1 MVDSQVKTENPI
13 ASKSEASKANDAMLN
28 LFAAAVID
36 EGGMGKFA
44 ASLNEVDIQDLLRDA
59 RWLRARLKG
68 TNE

>member
-1 MVDSQVKTENPI
+1 MVDSQVQTENPVAVKI
-13 ASKSEASKANDAMLN
+13 EPLKANDAMFN

-36 EGGMGKFA
+36 ESGLGKL
-44 ASLNEVDIQDLLRDA
+44 ASSMKDIDIQDLLKDA